1 MNKYDFDTF
10 VKRTVWW
17 RIGNA
22 IVLSLLSL
30 TLIFISQTITNYG
43 EATQNRLDALQRKVD
58 ALQQQID
65 AARSTQAP
73 TALTASGY
81 LSHMPTH
88 EAQHSG
94 DQHLKRIL
102 DILQEDIQEALK
114 NHEQHSEK

>member
-73 TALTASGY
+73 TALTASGH
-81 LSHMPTH
+81 LSHTPTH
-88 EAQHSG
+88 EVQENG
-94 DQHLKRIL
+94 EPLLNLKTLR
-102 DILQEDIQEALK
+102 DIMQETIKYHD
-114 NHEQHSEK
+114 QHSEK